1 MIVGDL
7 HGGLTALKYRTARL
21 HLSLILQCGDFGF
34 WPNQGMRLPKTGF
47 RDVDGNVVPMHFC
60 DGNHENH
67 PRLLELARDGDFE
80 IGWGIFYQP
89 RGSVLT
95 LPDGRTV
102 LFAGGAASID
112 KAVRTEGVDWFPE
125 EILTKEEFRNQFPK
139 MDRVDIVISHT
150 VPESVVLPPMLD
162 KTFYDPSRVI
172 LEAVLQKYRPAM
184 WFCGHF
190 HLPFTQKLL
199 DGECILVAL
208 GCAPEQGGAV
218 LLDDF

>member
-1 MIVGDL
+1 MTTLVRPDVPPRPEKIMIVGDL
-7 HGGLTALKYRTARL
+7 HGGFAALNYRVAAQSP
-21 HLSLILQCGDFGF
+21 SLILQCGDFGY
-34 WPNQGMRLPKTGF
+34 WPGQGMRLPKTGF
-47 RDVDGNVVPMHFC
+47 RDRAGTVVPLHFC

-67 PRLLELARDGDFE
+67 PKLLELAQKGEFG

-112 KAVRTEGVDWFPE
+112 KDARVPGVDWFTE
-125 EILTKEEFRNQFPK
+125 EVLTEQAFRTHFPV

-150 VPESVVLPPMLD
+150 APESVALPLILD
-162 KTFYDPSRVI
+162 TTFYDPSRAV
-172 LEAVLQKYRPAM
+172 LEAVLRKYKPSL

-190 HLPFTQKLL
+190 HPTLTVILRFFT
-199 DGECILVAL
+199 
-208 GCAPEQGGAV
+208 
-218 LLDDF
+218 